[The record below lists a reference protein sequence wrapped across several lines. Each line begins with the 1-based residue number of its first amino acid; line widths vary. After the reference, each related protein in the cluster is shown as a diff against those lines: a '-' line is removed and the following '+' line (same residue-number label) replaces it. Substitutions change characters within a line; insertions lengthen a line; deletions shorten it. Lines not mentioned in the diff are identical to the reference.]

1 MPLANTYFS
10 IVLIGIPFLALS
22 MMANNNLRA
31 EGKAKIAMIAL
42 LIPSILNIIL
52 DYIFI
57 DIFIWGMEGAGWAT
71 TISYIGC
78 AIYIIFFYLSG
89 RGELKVRL
97 DLFKIN
103 RKIISEI
110 FSIGSVNLV
119 RQGTISFLAV
129 ILNNTLYYYQILKE
143 EWVEKLPSV
152 YGLATRMTMFALFPL
167 IGIAQGFMPIAGY
180 NYGAK
185 NI

>member
-42 LIPSILNIIL
+42 LIPSILNIFL

-57 DIFIWGMEGAGWAT
+57 DIFNWGMEGAGWAT

-78 AIYIIFFYLSG
+78 AIYIIFFIYLV
-89 RGELKVRL
+89 E
-97 DLFKIN
+97 
-103 RKIISEI
+103 
-110 FSIGSVNLV
+110 GS
-119 RQGTISFLAV
+119 
-129 ILNNTLYYYQILKE
+129 
-143 EWVEKLPSV
+143 
-152 YGLATRMTMFALFPL
+152 
-167 IGIAQGFMPIAGY
+167 
-180 NYGAK
+180 
-185 NI
+185 